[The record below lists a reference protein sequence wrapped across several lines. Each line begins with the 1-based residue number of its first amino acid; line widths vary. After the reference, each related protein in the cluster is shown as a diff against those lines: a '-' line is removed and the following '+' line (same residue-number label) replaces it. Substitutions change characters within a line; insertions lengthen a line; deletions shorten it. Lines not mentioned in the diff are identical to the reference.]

1 VSYYTNKID
10 DKIVSLLKSG
20 AIGLLPTDTIYGL
33 SAVAMKKD
41 AVEKIHNLKKRD
53 DKKPLIVL
61 VSSIK
66 QFQLLGIN
74 DSQPK
79 AIKKYWPGPL
89 SIEFEA
95 KKTPLWLHRGM
106 YYFAVRM
113 PDNIELLELI
123 NNTGPIVSSSANLQG
138 QKPASSVKEAEEFF
152 GSSLD
157 FYVDVGPLEGQ
168 PSTLAK
174 IENNQLIVIREG
186 AYKKHL
192 LKK

>member
-89 SIEFEA
+89 SVIFESFVIL
-95 KKTPLWLHRGM
+95 KWLDLGTKSL
-106 YYFAVRM
+106 AVRM
-113 PDNIELLELI
+113 PDNKELLDLI
-123 NNTGPIVSSSANLQG
+123 KKTGPIVSSSANLQG

>member
-79 AIKKYWPGPL
+79 AIKKYWPSPL
-89 SIEFEA
+89 SVIFESFVIP
-95 KKTPLWLHRGM
+95 KWLDLGTKSL
-106 YYFAVRM
+106 AVRM
-113 PDNIELLELI
+113 PDNKELLDLI
-123 NNTGPIVSSSANLQG
+123 KKTGPIVSSSANLQG